1 MIENSLTYLFG
12 ELPIWHLC
20 TDGESQCLI
29 YRDTEEMKQGM
40 NLVGLSVCKFLNTVS
55 LFTFT
60 LMNNHMHFIIQG
72 KREEVD
78 TFFTYYHR
86 NLRRILIRQG
96 RISDIPK
103 PKYTLLQITTESQ
116 LMNTIA
122 YVNRNGYVINPNVT
136 QFSYEWGANRY
147 FFNTT
152 QTYEEKKLLCK
163 MHKREK
169 IKFFHTHD
177 IDFPSNWYL
186 TNGYISP
193 LCYCKIAECEML
205 FRNAHHY
212 CWLITRNVESF
223 KEIAEKVGDK
233 IFYTDEELYT
243 ATLQFCNK
251 NFKNIK
257 ITTLD
262 KNEKIQTAK
271 HLRFN
276 FNANNRQ
283 ISRMLKLPEQLVDE
297 LFPKTK

>member
-1 MIENSLTYLFG
+1 MLENNLTFLFG

-29 YRDTEEMKQGM
+29 FRDTDDMKQGM
-40 NLVGLSVCKFLNTVS
+40 NITAVCACKFLSKVQ

-72 KREEVD
+72 KEED
-78 TFFTYYHR
+78 IDAFFTCLHR
-86 NLRRILIRQG
+86 KVRRMLLRQNRV
-96 RISDIPK
+96 SDIPK
-103 PKYTLLQITTESQ
+103 PKYKLIAITSESQ
-116 LMNTIA
+116 LQNELA
-122 YVNRNGYVINPNVT
+122 YVNRNGYVVNPNVT
-136 QFSYEWGANRY
+136 QYSYEWGAIRY

-152 QTYEEKKLLCK
+152 QANEEKKPLSE

-169 IKFFHTHD
+169 MKFFHTHD

-205 FRNAHHY
+205 FRNGHHY
-212 CWLITRNVESF
+212 SWLMTKNVESF
-223 KEIAEKVGDK
+223 KDIADKLGDK

-243 ATLQFCNK
+243 AAVQFSHK

-257 ITTLD
+257 INTLD

-271 HLRFN
+271 HLHFN
-276 FNANNRQ
+276 FNATNRQ
-283 ISRMLKLPEQLVDE
+283 IARTLKLPEQLVDE
-297 LFPKTK
+297 LFPRTK